1 MQRVRSKSRVFDFIL
16 FPSNTIKIHIQKS
29 IHTRIVRFGRKR
41 ERHPLLAGQKK
52 KRGGRHKFLNSDI
65 FIYALGEKL
74 KRTVVR
80 SEDNNLFG
88 MAKSTL
94 EESIVL
100 FEVAICSA
108 ATIVRSSSSPF
119 AAKLTKQRFDIF
131 FDLGVILLSRLF
143 VFRDAFNARGKERE
157 KEEEE
162 EEYIVIV
169 DGSLQIKERERER
182 DCFLCCLC
190 VCVCRRTETR
200 AGE

>member
-1 MQRVRSKSRVFDFIL
+1 
-16 FPSNTIKIHIQKS
+16 
-29 IHTRIVRFGRKR
+29 
-41 ERHPLLAGQKK
+41 
-52 KRGGRHKFLNSDI
+52 
-65 FIYALGEKL
+65 
-74 KRTVVR
+74 VVR

-108 ATIVRSSSSPF
+108 ATIARSSSSSPF

-131 FDLGVILLSRLF
+131 FDLGGILLSRLF
-143 VFRDAFNARGKERE
+143 IFRDAFDARGKERE
-157 KEEEE
+157 EEEEEEE

-169 DGSLQIKERERER
+169 DRSLQIKERERER

-190 VCVCRRTETR
+190 ACACGKQKHVHVPSSKNNELF
-200 AGE
+200 AFVEFL

>member
-1 MQRVRSKSRVFDFIL
+1 M
-16 FPSNTIKIHIQKS
+16 
-29 IHTRIVRFGRKR
+29 
-41 ERHPLLAGQKK
+41 
-52 KRGGRHKFLNSDI
+52 
-65 FIYALGEKL
+65 
-74 KRTVVR
+74 VR

-108 ATIVRSSSSPF
+108 ATIARSSSSPF

-162 EEYIVIV
+162 KEYIVIV

-190 VCVCRRTETR
+190 VCVQENRNTCRCIKVR
-200 AGE
+200 APVLQKNNELLVCEFKFLPPIFSRFCVSKWGEKRHKEARGNRLFVSCAQVAFFSIFLLC

>member
-1 MQRVRSKSRVFDFIL
+1 
-16 FPSNTIKIHIQKS
+16 
-29 IHTRIVRFGRKR
+29 
-41 ERHPLLAGQKK
+41 
-52 KRGGRHKFLNSDI
+52 
-65 FIYALGEKL
+65 
-74 KRTVVR
+74 VVR

-108 ATIVRSSSSPF
+108 ATIARSSSSPF

-131 FDLGVILLSRLF
+131 FDLGEILLSSRLF
-143 VFRDAFNARGKERE
+143 IFRDAFNARGKERE

-162 EEYIVIV
+162 ECIVIV
-169 DGSLQIKERERER
+169 DRSLRIKML
-182 DCFLCCLC
+182 FVLF

-200 AGE
+200 AAGE

>member
-1 MQRVRSKSRVFDFIL
+1 M
-16 FPSNTIKIHIQKS
+16 
-29 IHTRIVRFGRKR
+29 
-41 ERHPLLAGQKK
+41 
-52 KRGGRHKFLNSDI
+52 
-65 FIYALGEKL
+65 
-74 KRTVVR
+74 VR

-94 EESIVL
+94 ELL

-108 ATIVRSSSSPF
+108 ATIARSSSSPF

-143 VFRDAFNARGKERE
+143 VFRDAPFNARGKERE

-162 EEYIVIV
+162 KEYIVIV
-169 DGSLQIKERERER
+169 DGSLQIKEREKESEIAF
-182 DCFLCCLC
+182 CVVC

-200 AGE
+200 AEK

>member
-1 MQRVRSKSRVFDFIL
+1 
-16 FPSNTIKIHIQKS
+16 
-29 IHTRIVRFGRKR
+29 
-41 ERHPLLAGQKK
+41 
-52 KRGGRHKFLNSDI
+52 
-65 FIYALGEKL
+65 LGEKL

-94 EESIVL
+94 EELIVL

-108 ATIVRSSSSPF
+108 ATIARSSSLPF

-190 VCVCRRTETR
+190 ACACGKQKHVHVPSSKNNELF
-200 AGE
+200 AFVEFL

>member
-1 MQRVRSKSRVFDFIL
+1 
-16 FPSNTIKIHIQKS
+16 
-29 IHTRIVRFGRKR
+29 
-41 ERHPLLAGQKK
+41 
-52 KRGGRHKFLNSDI
+52 
-65 FIYALGEKL
+65 
-74 KRTVVR
+74 VVR

-108 ATIVRSSSSPF
+108 ATIARSSSSPF

-131 FDLGVILLSRLF
+131 FDLGEILLLSRLF
-143 VFRDAFNARGKERE
+143 IFRDAFNARGKERE

-162 EEYIVIV
+162 EECIVIV
-169 DGSLQIKERERER
+169 DRSLRIKML
-182 DCFLCCLC
+182 FVLF

-200 AGE
+200 AAGE